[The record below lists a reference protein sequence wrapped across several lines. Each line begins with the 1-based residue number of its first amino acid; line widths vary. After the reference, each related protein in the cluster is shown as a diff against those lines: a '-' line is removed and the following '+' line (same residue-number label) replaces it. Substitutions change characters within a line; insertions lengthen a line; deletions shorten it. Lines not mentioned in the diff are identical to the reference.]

1 MGDPDS
7 ERRRFDRRY
16 DHGQLL
22 MAAFAATR
30 RPLSFDDLARI
41 VADRGAKLS
50 DVADWLATARSSG
63 LVEDCGFDLGP
74 DGAPVGPRLFV
85 LAPTAR
91 SLIRVDR
98 RRADRRR
105 SA

>member
-1 MGDPDS
+1 MGSDAGD
-7 ERRRFDRRY
+7 RRGSDRRY

-22 MAAFAATR
+22 LAAFAATR
-30 RPLSFDDLARI
+30 RPLSFDDLARLL
-41 VADRGAKLS
+41 ADRGAKLS
-50 DVADWLATARSSG
+50 DIADWLATARGSG
-63 LVEDCGFDLGP
+63 LIEDCGFERGP
-74 DGAPVGPRLFV
+74 DGAPIGPRLFV
-85 LAPTAR
+85 LGETAR